1 MESINYI
8 NILYNLKNVYTIE
21 CKLRTDWM
29 STKLNHYFKI
39 ALTDFELVLNSSEL
53 NAWTV
58 YIIENKL

>member
-1 MESINYI
+1 
-8 NILYNLKNVYTIE
+8 
-21 CKLRTDWM
+21 M